1 MNETRIG
8 ELRRAKGW
16 TQERLATESG
26 VTARTI
32 QRLEAGSD
40 ASLETIGLI
49 ADALGVAVAEL
60 FIHVETKTFEASV
73 DGLDARKRAQQ
84 ESRDGVTH
92 GVALAFQGVG
102 ILVTFGTV
110 ALMLTGVLSGFGW
123 LGWLI
128 IPAYWGAGGA
138 LLDGFFRAVVDPRLD
153 ATYPLSVRSKVNWY
167 QRSTPRD

>member
-49 ADALGVAVAEL
+49 ADALGVSVSDL
-60 FIHVETKTFEASV
+60 FVRVETEAFEQFV
-73 DGLDARKRAQQ
+73 DGLDARKREEQ
-84 ESRDGVTH
+84 ERRDNASRGYV
-92 GVALAFQGVG
+92 LAFRGVG
-102 ILVTFGTV
+102 VLVTFGTV
-110 ALMLTGVLSGFGW
+110 ALMLSGALSALGW

-128 IPAYWGAGGA
+128 IPVYWGAGGVFF
-138 LLDGFFRAVVDPRLD
+138 DGLFRAAVDRRLD
-153 ATYPLSVRSKVNWY
+153 AQYPLSVRSQLNWY
-167 QRSTPRD
+167 SATP

>member
-32 QRLEAGSD
+32 QRLEAGND
-40 ASLETIGLI
+40 ASLETIALI
-49 ADALGVAVAEL
+49 ADALGVTVGEL
-60 FIHVETKTFEASV
+60 FVRVEAKSFEESV
-73 DGLDARKRAQQ
+73 DGLDIRKRGEQ
-84 ESRDGVTH
+84 ERRDNTARGYV
-92 GVALAFQGVG
+92 LAFRGIG

-110 ALMLTGVLSGFGW
+110 ALMLSGALSAFGW

-138 LLDGFFRAVVDPRLD
+138 FFNGLVRAVVDPQLD
-153 ATYPLSVRSKVNWY
+153 ARYPLSVRSQVDWY
-167 QRSTPRD
+167 SSAS

>member
-16 TQERLATESG
+16 TQERLAAERG

-49 ADALGVAVAEL
+49 ADALGVSVGEL
-60 FIHVETKTFEASV
+60 FVRVETKAFEESL
-73 DGLDARKRAQQ
+73 DGLDTRKREEQ
-84 ESRDGVTH
+84 ERRDNTSRGFV
-92 GVALAFQGVG
+92 LAFRGVG
-102 ILVTFGTV
+102 VLVTFGTV
-110 ALMLTGVLSGFGW
+110 ALMLSGALSTFGW

-138 LLDGFFRAVVDPRLD
+138 FFNGLFRATVDPRLD
-153 ATYPLSVRSKVNWY
+153 LRYPLSARSQVNWY
-167 QRSTPRD
+167 SATP